1 MDRKRSPQRSRQS
14 VTTASSSQPAR
25 PASRGGQGVG
35 DPHHHHH
42 HHHVLSLVDGH
53 GWVVGGSQDH
63 RQRHSTVAGQLSAVV
78 RQAHCCVRQN
88 AAPSLGGD
96 SECVQFGAGERR
108 SKTTPRERRSG
119 TAGRRSAVATVVWIV
134 LSQLIHVGSVA
145 ASQAL
150 DADPGNSNA
159 SNAGNVYGN
168 RFGRLLLNGTRS
180 VGGAGPSLLGASTTV
195 LTTEPAPFDGG
206 VAFAAAAAA
215 DGTASAGFN
224 DSSEMPQIPEYIRAT
239 SMVFCIIIMCLG
251 VIGNVMVPI
260 VILKTKDMR
269 NSTNI
274 FLTNLSIADLLVLL
288 VCTPTV
294 LVEVNSPP
302 EVWVLGEE
310 MCNRAVPFVE
320 LTVAHASVL
329 TILAISFERYY
340 AICEPLKAGYVCTKT
355 RALLICLAAWTV
367 AAILTS
373 RAAMC
378 LTKASN
384 GWTFTFFLMTI
395 SLFFVLPL
403 AILVV
408 LYAIIA
414 RNLIASDRS
423 RLKIRLSKP
432 ELSHK
437 ARKQV
442 VLMLGAVVLAFFTCL
457 LPFRVLTLWIIL
469 VPEETFQQLA
479 PERYYNLLYFSRIML
494 YLNSAVNPILYNL
507 MSSKFRKGFLRLC
520 SCSQWAG
527 GAHGRRKGRNR
538 SATFTTTTTTNTT
551 SSSTYG
557 GTGPSLA
564 LGSCR
569 YDRSSNS
576 AEDGPIGRN
585 NGTQKLTLS
594 LDDLRLQLPADGDC
608 STPPSLPAPSSFYR
622 LNLVRQY
629 SSPLLLFSSS
639 PAPTIHRSTGASCHR
654 GGAFKR
660 QFNVTFDEPT
670 GDGGGSLLASAEAE
684 QLLLRIDQQQQQPEP
699 RTQPLRN
706 ALRIKFPRF
715 HGAAAR
721 TRSAAGGK
729 RRSDSNGRTAA
740 TVKQLSLDETLLTAA
755 MAGRKV

>member
-1 MDRKRSPQRSRQS
+1 
-14 VTTASSSQPAR
+14 
-25 PASRGGQGVG
+25 
-35 DPHHHHH
+35 
-42 HHHVLSLVDGH
+42 
-53 GWVVGGSQDH
+53 
-63 RQRHSTVAGQLSAVV
+63 
-78 RQAHCCVRQN
+78 
-88 AAPSLGGD
+88 
-96 SECVQFGAGERR
+96 
-108 SKTTPRERRSG
+108 
-119 TAGRRSAVATVVWIV
+119 
-134 LSQLIHVGSVA
+134 
-145 ASQAL
+145 
-150 DADPGNSNA
+150 
-159 SNAGNVYGN
+159 
-168 RFGRLLLNGTRS
+168 
-180 VGGAGPSLLGASTTV
+180 
-195 LTTEPAPFDGG
+195 
-206 VAFAAAAAA
+206 
-215 DGTASAGFN
+215 
-224 DSSEMPQIPEYIRAT
+224 MPQIPEYIRAT

-310 MCNRAVPFVE
+310 MCKAVPFVE

-367 AAILTS
+367 AAILTSPILFFAEYSVQPYLDGS

-538 SATFTTTTTTNTT
+538 SATFTTTTTTTTNTT

-569 YDRSSNS
+569 YDRSSDS
-576 AEDGPIGRN
+576 TEDGPIGRN

-594 LDDLRLQLPADGDC
+594 LDDLRLQLPAEGDC

-629 SSPLLLFSSS
+629 SSPLLLLSSS
-639 PAPTIHRSTGASCHR
+639 PAPTTHRPTSASCHR

-670 GDGGGSLLASAEAE
+670 LGDGGGSLLASAEAE
-684 QLLLRIDQQQQQPEP
+684 QLLLRIDQQQQPEP
-699 RTQPLRN
+699 RSQPLRN
-706 ALRIKFPRF
+706 PLRIKFPRF

-729 RRSDSNGRTAA
+729 RRSGSNGRTTA

>member
-1 MDRKRSPQRSRQS
+1 
-14 VTTASSSQPAR
+14 
-25 PASRGGQGVG
+25 
-35 DPHHHHH
+35 
-42 HHHVLSLVDGH
+42 
-53 GWVVGGSQDH
+53 
-63 RQRHSTVAGQLSAVV
+63 
-78 RQAHCCVRQN
+78 
-88 AAPSLGGD
+88 
-96 SECVQFGAGERR
+96 
-108 SKTTPRERRSG
+108 
-119 TAGRRSAVATVVWIV
+119 
-134 LSQLIHVGSVA
+134 
-145 ASQAL
+145 
-150 DADPGNSNA
+150 
-159 SNAGNVYGN
+159 
-168 RFGRLLLNGTRS
+168 
-180 VGGAGPSLLGASTTV
+180 
-195 LTTEPAPFDGG
+195 
-206 VAFAAAAAA
+206 
-215 DGTASAGFN
+215 
-224 DSSEMPQIPEYIRAT
+224 MPQIPEYIRAT

-251 VIGNVMVPI
+251 VIGNIMVPI

-310 MCNRAVPFVE
+310 MCKAVPFVE

-373 RAAMC
+373 PILFFAEYSVQPYLDGSRAAMC

-403 AILVV
+403 AILIV

-457 LPFRVLTLWIIL
+457 LPFRVLTLWIII

-520 SCSQWAG
+520 SCSHWASSYRG
-527 GAHGRRKGRNR
+527 GRKGRNR
-538 SATFTTTTTTNTT
+538 SATFTTTTNTTTTT
-551 SSSTYG
+551 SSTFAGHHSLGPTG
-557 GTGPSLA
+557 GLESDVNGFGTDRKAGP
-564 LGSCR
+564 
-569 YDRSSNS
+569 
-576 AEDGPIGRN
+576 
-585 NGTQKLTLS
+585 QKLTLS
-594 LDDLRLQLPADGDC
+594 LDDLRVLR
-608 STPPSLPAPSSFYR
+608 TPVANGHPSSPSSFYR
-622 LNLVRQY
+622 INLVRQY
-629 SSPLLLFSSS
+629 SSPLLVFTD
-639 PAPTIHRSTGASCHR
+639 PGPVRPPTGNRSAL
-654 GGAFKR
+654 KR
-660 QFNVTFDEPT
+660 AQFGVTFDEPT
-670 GDGGGSLLASAEAE
+670 TLLTSAEAE
-684 QLLLRIDQQQQQPEP
+684 QLLLRIEP
-699 RTQPLRN
+699 HSSPGPKMAPRGVGLRKPLRFR
-706 ALRIKFPRF
+706 LPRF
-715 HGAAAR
+715 GP
-721 TRSAAGGK
+721 
-729 RRSDSNGRTAA
+729 RRSVVNGGGRRA
-740 TVKQLSLDETLLTAA
+740 TMKQLSLDETLLAA
-755 MAGRKV
+755 AIAGRKV

>member
-1 MDRKRSPQRSRQS
+1 
-14 VTTASSSQPAR
+14 
-25 PASRGGQGVG
+25 
-35 DPHHHHH
+35 
-42 HHHVLSLVDGH
+42 
-53 GWVVGGSQDH
+53 
-63 RQRHSTVAGQLSAVV
+63 
-78 RQAHCCVRQN
+78 
-88 AAPSLGGD
+88 
-96 SECVQFGAGERR
+96 
-108 SKTTPRERRSG
+108 
-119 TAGRRSAVATVVWIV
+119 
-134 LSQLIHVGSVA
+134 
-145 ASQAL
+145 
-150 DADPGNSNA
+150 
-159 SNAGNVYGN
+159 
-168 RFGRLLLNGTRS
+168 
-180 VGGAGPSLLGASTTV
+180 
-195 LTTEPAPFDGG
+195 
-206 VAFAAAAAA
+206 
-215 DGTASAGFN
+215 
-224 DSSEMPQIPEYIRAT
+224 MPQIPEYIRAT

-251 VIGNVMVPI
+251 VIGNIMVPI

-310 MCNRAVPFVE
+310 MCKAVPFVE

-373 RAAMC
+373 PILFFAEYSVQPYLDGSQAAMC

-403 AILVV
+403 VILVV

-520 SCSQWAG
+520 SCADWTG
-527 GAHGRRKGRNR
+527 GSHRRRKGRTR
-538 SATFTTTTTTNTT
+538 STTLTTTTTTTTTTT
-551 SSSTYG
+551 SSTFG
-557 GTGPSLA
+557 GSGHAPLEADEEGALVPSSLCPPLA
-564 LGSCR
+564 PPFDDERNG
-569 YDRSSNS
+569 
-576 AEDGPIGRN
+576 GR
-585 NGTQKLTLS
+585 KKHTLS
-594 LDDLRLQLPADGDC
+594 LDDLRSQRRSPLL
-608 STPPSLPAPSSFYR
+608 YR
-622 LNLVRQY
+622 INLVRQY
-629 SSPLLLFSSS
+629 SSPLLVFSTAASS
-639 PAPTIHRSTGASCHR
+639 PKAPCGHTRATS
-654 GGAFKR
+654 KR
-660 QFNVTFDEPT
+660 PANVTFDEPLP
-670 GDGGGSLLASAEAE
+670 LLAAAETE
-684 QLLLRIDQQQQQPEP
+684 QLLLALDAAEP
-699 RTQPLRN
+699 VSEPHPPTGNGTVRHPLR
-706 ALRIKFPRF
+706 LKFPRF
-715 HGAAAR
+715 GARR
-721 TRSAAGGK
+721 TSAMASPNP
-729 RRSDSNGRTAA
+729 RA
-740 TVKQLSLDETLLTAA
+740 TTMKQLSLDESLLTAA
-755 MAGRKV
+755 IAGRKV

>member
-1 MDRKRSPQRSRQS
+1 
-14 VTTASSSQPAR
+14 
-25 PASRGGQGVG
+25 
-35 DPHHHHH
+35 
-42 HHHVLSLVDGH
+42 
-53 GWVVGGSQDH
+53 
-63 RQRHSTVAGQLSAVV
+63 
-78 RQAHCCVRQN
+78 
-88 AAPSLGGD
+88 
-96 SECVQFGAGERR
+96 
-108 SKTTPRERRSG
+108 
-119 TAGRRSAVATVVWIV
+119 
-134 LSQLIHVGSVA
+134 
-145 ASQAL
+145 
-150 DADPGNSNA
+150 
-159 SNAGNVYGN
+159 
-168 RFGRLLLNGTRS
+168 
-180 VGGAGPSLLGASTTV
+180 
-195 LTTEPAPFDGG
+195 
-206 VAFAAAAAA
+206 
-215 DGTASAGFN
+215 
-224 DSSEMPQIPEYIRAT
+224 MPQIPKYIRAT

-310 MCNRAVPFVE
+310 MCKAVPFVE

-367 AAILTS
+367 AAILTSPILFFAEYSVQPYLDGS

-469 VPEETFQQLA
+469 VPEGTFQQLA

-538 SATFTTTTTTNTT
+538 SATFTTTTTTTTNTT
-551 SSSTYG
+551 PSSTYG

-622 LNLVRQY
+622 RNLVRQY

-684 QLLLRIDQQQQQPEP
+684 QLLLRIDQQQQQQPEP
-699 RTQPLRN
+699 RSQPLRN

>member
-1 MDRKRSPQRSRQS
+1 
-14 VTTASSSQPAR
+14 
-25 PASRGGQGVG
+25 
-35 DPHHHHH
+35 
-42 HHHVLSLVDGH
+42 
-53 GWVVGGSQDH
+53 
-63 RQRHSTVAGQLSAVV
+63 
-78 RQAHCCVRQN
+78 
-88 AAPSLGGD
+88 
-96 SECVQFGAGERR
+96 
-108 SKTTPRERRSG
+108 
-119 TAGRRSAVATVVWIV
+119 
-134 LSQLIHVGSVA
+134 
-145 ASQAL
+145 
-150 DADPGNSNA
+150 
-159 SNAGNVYGN
+159 
-168 RFGRLLLNGTRS
+168 
-180 VGGAGPSLLGASTTV
+180 
-195 LTTEPAPFDGG
+195 
-206 VAFAAAAAA
+206 
-215 DGTASAGFN
+215 
-224 DSSEMPQIPEYIRAT
+224 MPQIPEYIRAT

-251 VIGNVMVPI
+251 VIGNIMVPI

-310 MCNRAVPFVE
+310 MCKAVPFVE

-373 RAAMC
+373 PILFFAEYSVQPYLDGSRAAMC

-403 AILVV
+403 AILIV

-520 SCSQWAG
+520 SCSGWASGRRG
-527 GAHGRRKGRNR
+527 GRKGRNR
-538 SATFTTTTTTNTT
+538 SATFTTTTTTTTTTT
-551 SSSTYG
+551 SSTFG
-557 GTGPSLA
+557 GHPSLGCG
-564 LGSCR
+564 LESTTDGHPMDRKNGSK
-569 YDRSSNS
+569 
-576 AEDGPIGRN
+576 
-585 NGTQKLTLS
+585 KLTLS
-594 LDDLRLQLPADGDC
+594 LDDLRLPLPTDGG
-608 STPPSLPAPSSFYR
+608 SSPPTSFYR
-622 LNLVRQY
+622 INLVRQY
-629 SSPLLLFSSS
+629 SSPLLVFSS
-639 PAPTIHRSTGASCHR
+639 PAPVRPSPCHR
-654 GGAFKR
+654 GAFKR
-660 QFNVTFDEPT
+660 QFNVTFDEPA
-670 GDGGGSLLASAEAE
+670 GLLASAEAE
-684 QLLLRIDQQQQQPEP
+684 QLLLRIEHPDPEP
-699 RTQPLRN
+699 VLLPRPQALRN
-706 ALRIKFPRF
+706 PLRIKLPRF
-715 HGAAAR
+715 HGQ
-721 TRSAAGGK
+721 
-729 RRSDSNGRTAA
+729 RRSNVPNGTDSRRA
-740 TVKQLSLDETLLTAA
+740 TLKQLSLDESLLTAA
-755 MAGRKV
+755 IAGRKV

>member
-1 MDRKRSPQRSRQS
+1 
-14 VTTASSSQPAR
+14 
-25 PASRGGQGVG
+25 
-35 DPHHHHH
+35 
-42 HHHVLSLVDGH
+42 
-53 GWVVGGSQDH
+53 
-63 RQRHSTVAGQLSAVV
+63 
-78 RQAHCCVRQN
+78 
-88 AAPSLGGD
+88 
-96 SECVQFGAGERR
+96 
-108 SKTTPRERRSG
+108 
-119 TAGRRSAVATVVWIV
+119 
-134 LSQLIHVGSVA
+134 
-145 ASQAL
+145 
-150 DADPGNSNA
+150 
-159 SNAGNVYGN
+159 
-168 RFGRLLLNGTRS
+168 
-180 VGGAGPSLLGASTTV
+180 
-195 LTTEPAPFDGG
+195 
-206 VAFAAAAAA
+206 
-215 DGTASAGFN
+215 
-224 DSSEMPQIPEYIRAT
+224 MPQIPEYIRAT

-251 VIGNVMVPI
+251 VIGNIMVPI

-310 MCNRAVPFVE
+310 MCKAVPFVE

-373 RAAMC
+373 PILFFAEYSVQPYLDGSRAAMC

-403 AILVV
+403 AILIV

-520 SCSQWAG
+520 SCTDCGPSG
-527 GAHGRRKGRNR
+527 GRGGRKGRNR
-538 SATFTTTTTTNTT
+538 SATFTTTTTTTTTTT
-551 SSSTYG
+551 SSTFG
-557 GTGPSLA
+557 GSGHPSVGIGGCELDPNTDG
-564 LGSCR
+564 L
-569 YDRSSNS
+569 YPMDRK
-576 AEDGPIGRN
+576 
-585 NGTQKLTLS
+585 NGLKKLTLS
-594 LDDLRLQLPADGDC
+594 LDDLRLQLPAGEPMP
-608 STPPSLPAPSSFYR
+608 PPSASFYR

-629 SSPLLLFSSS
+629 SSPLLAFSSPTPVR
-639 PAPTIHRSTGASCHR
+639 PAPCHR
-654 GGAFKR
+654 GAFKR

-670 GDGGGSLLASAEAE
+670 ALLASAEAE
-684 QLLLRIDQQQQQPEP
+684 QLLLRIEQPEP
-699 RTQPLRN
+699 DPDAPVLLSRPQGLRN
-706 ALRIKFPRF
+706 PLRIKLPRF
-715 HGAAAR
+715 GARRPVANGD
-721 TRSAAGGK
+721 RS
-729 RRSDSNGRTAA
+729 RRVA
-740 TVKQLSLDETLLTAA
+740 TVKQLSLDESLLTAA
-755 MAGRKV
+755 IAGRKV